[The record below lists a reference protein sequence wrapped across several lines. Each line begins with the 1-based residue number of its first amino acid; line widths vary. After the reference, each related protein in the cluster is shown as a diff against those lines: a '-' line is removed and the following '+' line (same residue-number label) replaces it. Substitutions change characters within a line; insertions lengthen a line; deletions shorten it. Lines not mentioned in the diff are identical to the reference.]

1 MAEVF
6 ITHQPNSCL
15 IHLDFREKLES
26 DLKACRVEKQS
37 VELKL
42 ASFEILGREFE
53 SLAEEYCKL
62 RKEIEMKHWAL
73 REFTQYN
80 DK

>member
-1 MAEVF
+1 MAK
-6 ITHQPNSCL
+6 NSSL
-15 IHLDFREKLES
+15 TSVRVNFREKLES
-26 DLKACRVEKQS
+26 ELKACRVEKQS
-37 VELKL
+37 VQLKL
-42 ASFEILGREFE
+42 ASFEILGKEFE

-73 REFTQYN
+73 KEFAQYK